1 MQGETDSQLV
11 NSTYV
16 DNAAMELY
24 HGRLDKTP
32 GAIALRMRW
41 YGTGKPEL
49 VFVERKTH
57 RESWTGEVSV
67 KERFIIQESQVNSL
81 MAGTFDKE
89 AEIKRMRSKGK
100 KEEDIKEWDLLATE
114 VIQAINSKQ
123 LVPTMRTQYM
133 RTAFQ
138 IPFDATVRISLDTNL
153 CMINERTEDTM
164 QGLRWYRDP
173 TVKVPL
179 NEITRF
185 PHAVLEVK
193 LQIDEGGHTPE
204 WVKDLIESGM
214 LMEVHK
220 FSKFIHG
227 CAVLLPDEVRAV
239 PYWIDDK
246 SLVES
251 IIQSGSRRILDGWTD
266 RDDEDQSLPFEN
278 QVRNTKVP
286 RLVYSKDRID
296 VVRTS
301 SNNPCLENENCRW
314 ATQVDLED
322 SIRGQKSE
330 PKLFFASERNFILWL
345 HISVMLSSI
354 ATALLAFS
362 SEKSGG
368 AALIA
373 LMMLPVS
380 LFLIIYSLRTFF
392 WRNTLIRERRA
403 GR

>member
-227 CAVLLPDEVRAV
+227 CAVLLPEEVRAV
-239 PYWIDDK
+239 PYWIDD
-246 SLVES
+246 STLADS
-251 IIQSGSRRILDGWTD
+251 IAQSGAGKLLQATSGANEHYQHLLPHDKNGNVKPKVVLRRTPGEGDFALEVSPSLTG
-266 RDDEDQSLPFEN
+266 EDCYEDFVCCE
-278 QVRNTKVP
+278 
-286 RLVYSKDRID
+286 
-296 VVRTS
+296 
-301 SNNPCLENENCRW
+301 W
-314 ATQVDLED
+314 ATEMED
-322 SIRGQKSE
+322 GESIRGQKAE
-330 PKLFFASERNFILWL
+330 PKLYFANERTFIKWL
-345 HISVMLSSI
+345 HMAVILSSI
-354 ATALLAFS
+354 SIGVLAFS
-362 SEKSGG
+362 GKEG
-368 AALIA
+368 AINGLLHRVI
-373 LMMLPVS
+373 S
-380 LFLIIYSLRTFF
+380 TS
-392 WRNTLIRERRA
+392 
-403 GR
+403 